1 MAETR
6 EYVLGVRVVGIQCK
20 RERRA
25 DAPHDDEPRDVPLC
39 PSPRPRAPGPRVP
52 GNYMLLH
59 CVWYQ
64 RYCYND
70 LYPQESDQHHP
81 MRENRVFQMS
91 VPSTSLF

>member
-25 DAPHDDEPRDVPLC
+25 DAPHDDETRNVPLC
-39 PSPRPRAPGPRVP
+39 PRLGPRALGPRVP

-81 MRENRVFQMS
+81 MRENRFFQMS